1 MASLETLLHPN
12 RVMCRTD
19 AASKKR
25 VLELVATHI
34 AGSEPDLQEA
44 HIYTSLIERERL
56 GTTALG
62 AGVAVPHCR
71 VPGIESP
78 LGCLATLAAGVD
90 FDAPDGQK
98 VDLLFVLL
106 VAPEATQEHL
116 DILAAVAQRF
126 SDAHYCRGLREA
138 ADQDTLLQAA
148 RLARAA

>member
-1 MASLETLLHPN
+1 MASLETLLHPD
-12 RVMCRTD
+12 RVVCRAD

-25 VLELVATHI
+25 VLELVAAQI
-34 AGSEPDLQEA
+34 AGAEPNLQEA
-44 HIYTSLIERERL
+44 TVYTSLLERERL

-78 LGCLATLAAGVD
+78 LGCLVTLAAGVD
-90 FDAPDGQK
+90 FDAPDGET

-106 VAPEATQEHL
+106 VPPEATQEHL
-116 DILAAVAQRF
+116 DILAAIARRF

-148 RLARAA
+148 RPARAA

>member
-1 MASLETLLHPN
+1 MASLETLLHPD
-12 RVMCRTD
+12 RVVCRAD

-25 VLELVATHI
+25 VLELVAAQI
-34 AGSEPDLQEA
+34 AGSEPDLQETNV
-44 HIYTSLIERERL
+44 YTSLLERERL

-78 LGCLATLAAGVD
+78 LGCLVTLAAGVD
-90 FDAPDGQK
+90 FDAPDGET

-106 VAPEATQEHL
+106 VPPEATQEHL
-116 DILAAVAQRF
+116 DILAAIARRF

-138 ADQDTLLQAA
+138 AEQDTLLQAA